1 MLYDHIRADTTTD
14 ALMWWAAVALWL
26 TGVVLVVYFKL
37 RAIR

>member
-1 MLYDHIRADTTTD
+1 MLYDHVRADTMTD

-37 RAIR
+37 RPIR